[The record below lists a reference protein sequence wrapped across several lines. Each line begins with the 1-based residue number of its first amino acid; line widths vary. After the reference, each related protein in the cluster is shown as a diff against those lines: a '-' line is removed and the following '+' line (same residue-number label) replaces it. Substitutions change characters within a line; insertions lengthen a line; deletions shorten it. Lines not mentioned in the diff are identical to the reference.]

1 MKKKTKGSSPAKK
14 TSAKKTAARKG
25 AARKQSM
32 GKLVKKTMKKT
43 AKKTVKKAAKK
54 TVKKTVKKAPKKV
67 AKKAVKKAVPKK
79 AVKKTAK
86 KMAKKTVKKVVKK
99 TAKKATTAK
108 KAPKKVVKKAVKKAV
123 PKKAAPQKTVKK
135 VARKTAAAPRKRT
148 SGTSMTRKAVVTT
161 VLPPKLGN
169 ARVASSTRPARTAV
183 KAPRAPQAKL
193 AVAPANTSTR
203 KRLNKEELKFFE
215 NLLNEKKETL
225 LQEQSYLEDNA
236 LRLNSKEGAGDL
248 SSHAY
253 HLADHAT
260 ETQDREQAFHLASR
274 EGKFLF
280 YIEEA
285 LNRVR
290 NGTFGICMK
299 CGMLIPKA
307 RLQAVPTAK
316 MCINCKSMQE
326 HATDA

>member
-1 MKKKTKGSSPAKK
+1 MKKKTKVSGPVKKAASKKAAGKAVTVKKAVKTVAKK
-14 TSAKKTAARKG
+14 SVKAAKPQKKTAGKPVRKAVTKKTAVKKTAA
-25 AARKQSM
+25 
-32 GKLVKKTMKKT
+32 KKT
-43 AKKTVKKAAKK
+43 AKKVVRKTASKAAAKPARPAAKSAAPLKKAAKAA
-54 TVKKTVKKAPKKV
+54 APS
-67 AKKAVKKAVPKK
+67 
-79 AVKKTAK
+79 KTARK
-86 KMAKKTVKKVVKK
+86 PA
-99 TAKKATTAK
+99 
-108 KAPKKVVKKAVKKAV
+108 
-123 PKKAAPQKTVKK
+123 AAPQK
-135 VARKTAAAPRKRT
+135 
-148 SGTSMTRKAVVTT
+148 SGPAKMKKAVVTT

-169 ARVASSTRPARTAV
+169 ARIASSTRPARTAV
-183 KAPRAPQAKL
+183 KAPKAPQAKL
-193 AVAPANTSTR
+193 AAGPANTNAR

-285 LNRVR
+285 LTRVR

-299 CGMLIPKA
+299 CQTLIPRA
-307 RLQAVPTAK
+307 RLEAVPTAK
-316 MCINCKSMQE
+316 MCINCKSRQE
-326 HATDA
+326 SAAD